1 MCGIVGTLNFCNKQ
15 YLSKM
20 LARIAHR
27 GPDEEGMFFDENMQ
41 FMLGSRR
48 LSILDIKHGKQPMIS
63 ENKKVILVF
72 NGEIFNFLEIKN
84 DLQKKGCHF
93 KTNNS
98 DTEVILQSYLFYGI
112 DFINKLNGMFAI
124 AIYDL
129 RNETC
134 YLARDR
140 FGIKPLF
147 YSLLN
152 NKLSFASEIKSLLEL
167 PYIKKNPNLESVYSY
182 FSLKNIPAPN
192 TAFKNIFQIKPGEI
206 LIKNKFNIKKK
217 IFWTLPKKNLNFEK
231 SQIKKNIYN
240 YLEQSVKMQMR
251 SDVEVGSF
259 LSGGLDSSVVS
270 FMASKFSSK
279 KLKTFT
285 LVYDS
290 KIKNKMPDKI
300 YAKKLSKMISS
311 DHHELKINNKSILKD
326 IEPALDSF
334 DQPFAGVISTYF
346 LAKEISKYVKVA
358 LSGDGADELFGSYYY
373 PRVMQMLELG
383 KKNTKNF
390 SKIIN
395 QSLEFKNKIELIK
408 ELKKENIFF
417 IKDKLLNISNENRKI
432 FFKKGFYSKF
442 EKKHLDYF
450 VKISK
455 NISKKDLL
463 NFSLNVDFKSLLPD
477 QVLSFVDIL
486 SMAHS
491 LEVRPPF
498 LDNNLVDFVFKIRGN
513 YKIKNSINK
522 YILKETME
530 KILPKNFIY
539 RKKEG
544 FVMPVEEIFLKK
556 QVPFVKNILS
566 KKNLN
571 KHGLFNNEVVL
582 DMIKNLNKN
591 SFYDNN
597 KIWILLC
604 FQIWWE
610 KNF

>member
-1 MCGIVGTLNFCNKQ
+1 
-15 YLSKM
+15 
-20 LARIAHR
+20 
-27 GPDEEGMFFDENMQ
+27 
-41 FMLGSRR
+41 
-48 LSILDIKHGKQPMIS
+48 
-63 ENKKVILVF
+63 
-72 NGEIFNFLEIKN
+72 
-84 DLQKKGCHF
+84 
-93 KTNNS
+93 
-98 DTEVILQSYLFYGI
+98 
-112 DFINKLNGMFAI
+112 
-124 AIYDL
+124 
-129 RNETC
+129 
-134 YLARDR
+134 
-140 FGIKPLF
+140 
-147 YSLLN
+147 
-152 NKLSFASEIKSLLEL
+152 
-167 PYIKKNPNLESVYSY
+167 
-182 FSLKNIPAPN
+182 
-192 TAFKNIFQIKPGEI
+192 
-206 LIKNKFNIKKK
+206 
-217 IFWTLPKKNLNFEK
+217 
-231 SQIKKNIYN
+231 
-240 YLEQSVKMQMR
+240 
-251 SDVEVGSF
+251 
-259 LSGGLDSSVVS
+259 
-270 FMASKFSSK
+270 
-279 KLKTFT
+279 
-285 LVYDS
+285 
-290 KIKNKMPDKI
+290 
-300 YAKKLSKMISS
+300 
-311 DHHELKINNKSILKD
+311 
-326 IEPALDSF
+326 
-334 DQPFAGVISTYF
+334 
-346 LAKEISKYVKVA
+346 
-358 LSGDGADELFGSYYY
+358 
-373 PRVMQMLELG
+373 
-383 KKNTKNF
+383 NTKNF